1 MNHKKACCQ
10 SCFLF
15 FAALFATQKPRHPTQ
30 SHGGILLEHAC
41 IKFLTLFENSI
52 HAVLRLNTTFYRD
65 RPCLRWVFQ
74 SQHAFSC
81 RSLSVTYSSEASV
94 TRRHLRCHVTL
105 YQTTNLALEFQPLRS
120 PIRTYAQTSF
130 DAVVLMDTR
139 KAYTQFAIPC
149 CLIMK
154 DKIDG
159 CNLYSY
165 KPRKHNVR
173 TNYWNRCKS
182 FLVY

>member
-1 MNHKKACCQ
+1 MLLWIRCTIMKL
-10 SCFLF
+10 FDF
-15 FAALFATQKPRHPTQ
+15 FAALCYANPGTPPNLTVA
-30 SHGGILLEHAC
+30 SHSNMQYQIPHVVREFNTCSSSLRCH
-41 IKFLTLFENSI
+41 LFRRDES
-52 HAVLRLNTTFYRD
+52 HLHRVFHSRYVL
-65 RPCLRWVFQ
+65 
-74 SQHAFSC
+74 SC

-149 CLIMK
+149 CLK
-154 DKIDG
+154 
-159 CNLYSY
+159 
-165 KPRKHNVR
+165 
-173 TNYWNRCKS
+173 
-182 FLVY
+182 